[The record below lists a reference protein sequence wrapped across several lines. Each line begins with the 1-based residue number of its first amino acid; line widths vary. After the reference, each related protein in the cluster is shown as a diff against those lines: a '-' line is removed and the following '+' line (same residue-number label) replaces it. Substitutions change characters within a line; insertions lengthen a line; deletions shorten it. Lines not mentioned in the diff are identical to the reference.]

1 MFNWAL
7 LGNGM
12 EAVCCSSAQWSLSVV
27 LMDFLILYDSP
38 LAFRLKIVTWKDI
51 RKPSKQQKTRGPLV
65 NISKKRRRCI
75 GLRLRH
81 LFF

>member
-1 MFNWAL
+1 ML
-7 LGNGM
+7 
-12 EAVCCSSAQWSLSVV
+12 SAPQLSLSVV

-51 RKPSKQQKTRGPLV
+51 RKPSKQQQKTRGPVV

-81 LFF
+81 LFFFIS